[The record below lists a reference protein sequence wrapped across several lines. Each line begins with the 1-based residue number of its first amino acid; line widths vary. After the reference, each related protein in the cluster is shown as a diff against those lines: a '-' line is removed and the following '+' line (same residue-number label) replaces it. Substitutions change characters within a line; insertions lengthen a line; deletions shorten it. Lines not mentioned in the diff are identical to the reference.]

1 MVRKAPPVAD
11 GGFASLELDPRIV
24 EALTVLGYEEPT
36 PIQREAIPP
45 ILAGRDLIGQAA
57 TGTGKTAAFALP
69 ILQRIVGFGDKRGK
83 PSVLVLVPTRELA
96 TQVAEAMHKYGRPMG
111 VNVLPIYGGQAYG
124 PQLRA
129 LKQGVDIVV
138 ATPGRALDHI
148 RRKTMPLAGIQI
160 VVLDEADEML
170 DMGFA
175 DDIESVLAETP
186 ETRQTV
192 LVSATLPPRIASIAE
207 RHLRDAVRIRIAGE
221 STEKG
226 ELPRIR
232 QVAYIVHR
240 SHKPAALGRI
250 LDVENPT
257 STIVFCRTR
266 TEVDE
271 LSETLTSRG
280 YRAESLHG
288 GMSQDQRTRVIK
300 KLRAGT
306 ADLIVA
312 TDVAARGLDIPQLSH
327 VINYDVPNAPESY
340 VHRIGRVGRAGRE
353 GVAITLTAPR
363 EHRMLRDF
371 ERATK
376 QKIETARVPT
386 VADLQ
391 AKRLELTRAS
401 IREALLSDNLDSYR
415 AVVESLSD
423 EFDLVEIALAAIKI
437 AHVAAGS
444 DGEDAEEIPS
454 PAPASDD
461 IVRRGGPRDGAPGK
475 KFGGKFTKRGPTA
488 GATRLYV
495 AAGRNAGV
503 RPQDLVGAIAAEAG
517 LKGRD
522 VGAIEIADRFS
533 LVEVPEEAAEKVIKA
548 LRAGTIRGKKV
559 AVRRDQREG

>member
-1 MVRKAPPVAD
+1 
-11 GGFASLELDPRIV
+11 
-24 EALTVLGYEEPT
+24 
-36 PIQREAIPP
+36 
-45 ILAGRDLIGQAA
+45 
-57 TGTGKTAAFALP
+57 
-69 ILQRIVGFGDKRGK
+69 
-83 PSVLVLVPTRELA
+83 
-96 TQVAEAMHKYGRPMG
+96 
-111 VNVLPIYGGQAYG
+111 
-124 PQLRA
+124 
-129 LKQGVDIVV
+129 
-138 ATPGRALDHI
+138 
-148 RRKTMPLAGIQI
+148 
-160 VVLDEADEML
+160 
-170 DMGFA
+170 
-175 DDIESVLAETP
+175 
-186 ETRQTV
+186 
-192 LVSATLPPRIASIAE
+192 
-207 RHLRDAVRIRIAGE
+207 
-221 STEKG
+221 
-226 ELPRIR
+226 
-232 QVAYIVHR
+232 
-240 SHKPAALGRI
+240 
-250 LDVENPT
+250 
-257 STIVFCRTR
+257 
-266 TEVDE
+266 
-271 LSETLTSRG
+271 
-280 YRAESLHG
+280 
-288 GMSQDQRTRVIK
+288 
-300 KLRAGT
+300 
-306 ADLIVA
+306 
-312 TDVAARGLDIPQLSH
+312 
-327 VINYDVPNAPESY
+327 
-340 VHRIGRVGRAGRE
+340 
-353 GVAITLTAPR
+353 VAITLTAPR

-386 VADLQ
+386 VADLH

-444 DGEDAEEIPS
+444 DGEEAEEIPS